1 METEFSLEE
10 LAFFE
15 GFPPEFAVYR
25 KLKEAIF
32 RELPQSSCR
41 VQKTQIS
48 FDNRRLYACVSLP
61 LRRKRGWPE
70 HFLMLTLGLPNKKD
84 SPRVAVATEPYPN
97 RWTHHILLEREE
109 QIDSELLCWLRGA
122 YEFSLSKR

>member
-1 METEFSLEE
+1 MFYGGT
-10 LAFFE
+10 
-15 GFPPEFAVYR
+15 G
-25 KLKEAIF
+25 
-32 RELPQSSCR
+32 RENRMSPCLLR
-41 VQKTQIS
+41 VS
-48 FDNRRLYACVSLP
+48 

-70 HFLMLTLGLPNKKD
+70 HFLMLTLGLPSKKD

-109 QIDSELLCWLRGA
+109 QIDSELLCWLREA

>member
-1 METEFSLEE
+1 MPGGLSHSRCNPYQEAITKIMEAEFSLEE

-15 GFPPEFAVYR
+15 GFPLEFAVYR

-32 RELPQSSCR
+32 QELPQSSCR

-61 LRRKRGWPE
+61 LVDK
-70 HFLMLTLGLPNKKD
+70 GLY
-84 SPRVAVATEPYPN
+84 A
-97 RWTHHILLEREE
+97 
-109 QIDSELLCWLRGA
+109 
-122 YEFSLSKR
+122 